1 MVTLFSY
8 HKICFFSLSLYLTQ
22 NHGNLTKMEPRYDSL
37 TQGYY
42 IQEDNDD

>member
-1 MVTLFSY
+1 MVTLFPY
-8 HKICFFSLSLYLTQ
+8 YKICFFRLSFYILKK
-22 NHGNLTKMEPRYDSL
+22 HGNLIKMELSYDSL

>member
-1 MVTLFSY
+1 MVTLFPY
-8 HKICFFSLSLYLTQ
+8 YKICFFSLGLYLIQ
-22 NHGNLTKMEPRYDSL
+22 NRGNLIKMEPSYDSL